1 MPPAI
6 PRFPSPP
13 TTRRLLAA
21 LALSLCLHLLPALG
35 HFDFGQK
42 LPSTAAVLIAEL
54 RPPPEPAS
62 APPLT
67 LPEPPAPAKAD
78 RPPAALPKKAPA
90 ATAKPTPRPAAT
102 WAAVVAQQLRQRDAE
117 GLFYPAEAIAQGLQ
131 GEVQVL
137 MILDPAGQVSAARV
151 EHGSG
156 HPLLDAAALRAVRS
170 LRSLPADAPRQVVLP
185 VRFRLR

>member
-1 MPPAI
+1 MPVV
-6 PRFPSPP
+6 
-13 TTRRLLAA
+13 TNW
-21 LALSLCLHLLPALG
+21 
-35 HFDFGQK
+35 DFGRN
-42 LPSTAAVLIAEL
+42 LPSTAVSLVAEL
-54 RPPPEPAS
+54 RPPPAPAS

-78 RPPAALPKKAPA
+78 RPPATLPKKTPA
-90 ATAKPTPRPAAT
+90 ATAKPAARPAAT
-102 WAAVVAQQLRQRDAE
+102 WSEAVTQQLRQRDAE

-151 EHGSG
+151 EQGSG
-156 HPLLDAAALRAVRS
+156 HPILDAAALRAVRS